1 MVPTLVQQEELP
13 GSAVLPMARVHR
25 GVAGLGSPL
34 RSELSFLGYAGVC
47 LLPDPHARV
56 LPPTYPILPL
66 SLPLL
71 FPRVDKSGWGSLH
84 LQHFPICS

>member
-1 MVPTLVQQEELP
+1 
-13 GSAVLPMARVHR
+13 MARVHR

-84 LQHFPICS
+84 LQQSSILILMGMKGL